1 MRTGEGLSDYAAMV
15 ECLDE
20 NVGRLLAA
28 LDELGLAENTM
39 VVFLPTME
47 ESASFPNRT
56 PGGQERDLISRGD
69 PCAPDRPLARRGG
82 TWFHLQKR

>member
-1 MRTGEGLSDYAAMV
+1 MV

-39 VVFLPTME
+39 VVFSSDNGGIRP
-47 ESASFPNRT
+47 SFPSRT
-56 PGGQERDLISRGD
+56 PGGQERDLISRVVSVC
-69 PCAPDRPLARRGG
+69 P
-82 TWFHLQKR
+82 